1 MLSERLQLKIYLDLP
16 KTAPHFEVEA
26 LIPVFHRFIREQLIK
41 ELLIDVVDYSH
52 VPDGPGVVLIG
63 HAADYY
69 VGTLD
74 GAYGLVYS
82 LKRGDA
88 GPEVR
93 LEDSLRRLINA
104 ARLLEQE
111 GGLKLRFKTDELSL
125 RLTDRLHAPNED
137 EVFAK
142 TKAEVEALLARVYG
156 AVPNIERLPSRKEPL
171 GLRIHWPLPGGT
183 PTLDALLE
191 KLGGPPVPV
200 SSAVN

>member
-1 MLSERLQLKIYLDLP
+1 MLSERLQLKLYLEP
-16 KTAPHFEVEA
+16 SQPGSHFDVEA

-69 VGTLD
+69 VGALD

-82 LKRGDA
+82 LKRSDVGAD
-88 GPEVR
+88 GR

-111 GGLKLRFKTDELSL
+111 SGLGLRFKSNELSL
-125 RLTDRLHAPNED
+125 RLTDRLHAPND
-137 EVFAK
+137 DSTFAS
-142 TKAEVEALLARVYG
+142 TKPEVEALFARVYG
-156 AVPNIERLPSRKEPL
+156 AAPSIERSPASKEPF
-171 GLRIHWPLPGGT
+171 GLRIRASSAPSLE
-183 PTLDALLE
+183 ALLE
-191 KLGGPPVPV
+191 KLGGPPVPL
-200 SSAVN
+200 STTVN

>member
-1 MLSERLQLKIYLDLP
+1 MLSERLQLKLYLEP
-16 KTAPHFEVEA
+16 NPHFEVEA

-69 VGTLD
+69 VGALD

-82 LKRGDA
+82 LKRGTA
-88 GPEVR
+88 APEAR

-111 GGLKLRFKTDELSL
+111 SGLGLRFKSGELSL
-125 RLTDRLHAPNED
+125 RLTDRLHAPND
-137 EVFAK
+137 DATFAR
-142 TKAEVEALLARVYG
+142 TKPEVEALLSRVYG
-156 AVPNIERLPSRKEPL
+156 AAPSIERLTSPKEPL
-171 GLRIHWPLPGGT
+171 ALRIKAGSAPSLE
-183 PTLDALLE
+183 ALLE
-191 KLGGPPVPV
+191 KLGGPPLPV
-200 SSAVN
+200 STTVN